1 MKQGKVIKIVDEF
14 TVVINKGIEDSVK
27 QGDICL
33 IYSLGEELFD
43 PDTNESLGLLEI
55 VKGQGKVIHV
65 QDKIATV
72 QSIEFKK
79 TRIVRKPTINS
90 WNQFLNQEEE
100 SFDSTML
107 PFKDVNLNDLVKKI
121 R

>member
-1 MKQGKVIKIVDEF
+1 MKQGKVIKIIDEF

-27 QGDICL
+27 EGDVCL
-33 IYSLGEELFD
+33 IYSIGDELFD

-65 QDKIATV
+65 QEKLATI

-79 TRIVRKPTINS
+79 TRILRKPGISS
-90 WNQFLNQEEE
+90 WNQFSNQEEE

-107 PFKDVNLNDLVKKI
+107 PFKDLNINDFVKKI